1 MVKRLL
7 AALCLLVAVS
17 GCDATW
23 WPETVI
29 KVDPGALTEVRS
41 VGRVVTQT
49 FTDPVYERTVQVDEI
64 LVVDLRAADFPEALD
79 LVRNRLKQLGWNEVS
94 SIETVV
100 HMESSRWKGTTT
112 RLGPVEDLES
122 FGAQLEPAA
131 EKARQADP
139 KKWAT
144 YVLVSL
150 SSVNE

>member
-17 GCDATW
+17 GCDAAW
-23 WPETVI
+23 MPETVI
-29 KVDPGALTEVRS
+29 KVDPGALAEVRS
-41 VGRVVTQT
+41 AGHVVTQT
-49 FTDPVYERTVQVDEI
+49 FTDPIYERTVQVVEI
-64 LVVDLRAADFPEALD
+64 LVVDMRAADFPEALD
-79 LVRNRLKQLGWNEVS
+79 LARDQLKRLGWNEVS
-94 SIETVV
+94 SGDVV
-100 HMESSRWKGTTT
+100 VQMESSRWKGTTT

-122 FGAQLEPAA
+122 FGAQLEPTAA
-131 EKARQADP
+131 KALQADP